1 MRKNVQDKETNYGKR
16 YNKRDDKRFYDE
28 THSRLCGGFAVPL
41 LMGMLFQQV
50 YGLVDTIIVG
60 RFLGVS
66 ALAAVGATGSI
77 NFLTIGFCQGICN
90 GFALPI
96 AQRFGARDYDGLRK
110 YVGNS
115 AILSI
120 LFGGT
125 LTVLTDILL
134 WMRTPSDII
143 DLSYQYIVVI
153 FAGIPAIIL
162 YNILSAYLRSL
173 GDSIT
178 PVVFL
183 ILAAVLNVG
192 LDLLFIVVFHWG
204 VFGAA
209 FATVLAQ
216 AVSGILCLIL
226 IIWKFEILHLKRED
240 WNLDPFYV
248 KYLLIM
254 GLPMGLQYSI
264 TAIGSVILQ
273 TAVNS
278 LGSAAVAAMTA
289 GSRIS
294 MFVVCPFDALGST
307 MATFGGQNVGAG
319 KLDRLGQGLRS
330 AVILGAVYSVIIL
343 LVLIVF
349 GQNLVYLFVDPKE
362 TVVVAQA
369 RQFLITNAVFY
380 IPLALVNIVRFL
392 IQGMGFSGFAVFAG
406 VFEMIARALVGLA
419 FVPLFGYTAACFASP
434 LAWIFADCFLI
445 PAFFHCRKKLM
456 QAGSDQM

>member
-1 MRKNVQDKETNYGKR
+1 MASNTTKDMTSGSTMK
-16 YNKRDDKRFYDE
+16 
-28 THSRLCGGFAVPL
+28 LILGFAVPL

-50 YGLVDTIIVG
+50 YSLVDTIIVG

-77 NFLTIGFCQGICN
+77 NFLIVGFCQGICN
-90 GFALPI
+90 GFALPV
-96 AQRFGARDYDGLRK
+96 AQRFGAKDYDGLRK

-115 AILSI
+115 AVLSI
-120 LFGGT
+120 IFGGAIT
-125 LTVLTDILL
+125 LITVIACRPILEL
-134 WMRTPSDII
+134 MQTPADII
-143 DLSYQYIVVI
+143 DLSYHYIVVI
-153 FAGIPAIIL
+153 FAGIPAIML

-178 PVVFL
+178 PVIFL
-183 ILAAVLNVG
+183 VLSAGLNIG
-192 LDLLFIVVFHWG
+192 LDLLFIVTFHWG

-209 FATVLAQ
+209 FATVLSQ

-226 IIWKFEILHLKRED
+226 IIKKFDLLHLKRED
-240 WNLDPFYV
+240 WKLDWGYSR
-248 KYLLIM
+248 YLLIM

-273 TAVNS
+273 ASVNTLGSTAVAS
-278 LGSAAVAAMTA
+278 MTA

-319 KLDRLGQGLRS
+319 RLDRLGRGLRS
-330 AVILGAVYSVIIL
+330 AVILSAIYSALILVILIFFGRDLIL
-343 LVLIVF
+343 L
-349 GQNLVYLFVDPKE
+349 FVSAKE
-362 TVVVAQA
+362 AAVIAQA
-369 RQFLITNAVFY
+369 KQFLVTNAAFY
-380 IPLALVNIVRFL
+380 LMLALVNIVRFL

-406 VFEMIARALVGLA
+406 VFEMVARTLVGLV
-419 FVPLFGYTAACFASP
+419 FVPIFGFTAACSANP

-445 PAFFHCRKKLM
+445 PAFFHCRKKLQNAM
-456 QAGSDQM
+456 TR

>member
-1 MRKNVQDKETNYGKR
+1 MASNTTKDMTSGSTMK
-16 YNKRDDKRFYDE
+16 
-28 THSRLCGGFAVPL
+28 LILGFAVPL

-77 NFLTIGFCQGICN
+77 NFLIIGFCQGICN
-90 GFALPI
+90 GFALPV
-96 AQRFGARDYDGLRK
+96 AQRFGAKDYDGLRK

-115 AILSI
+115 AVLSI

-125 LTVLTDILL
+125 ITLVTVIACRPILEL
-134 WMRTPSDII
+134 MQTPSDII
-143 DLSYQYIVVI
+143 DLSYNYIVVI
-153 FAGIPAIIL
+153 FAGIPAIML

-178 PVVFL
+178 PVIFL
-183 ILAAVLNVG
+183 VLSAVLNIG
-192 LDLLFIVVFHWG
+192 LDLLFIVTFKWG

-209 FATVLAQ
+209 FATVLSQ
-216 AVSGILCLIL
+216 AVSGILCLLL
-226 IIWKFEILHLKRED
+226 IIKKFDILHLSRDDWRLD
-240 WNLDPFYV
+240 WNYS

-273 TAVNS
+273 ASVNTLGSTAVAS
-278 LGSAAVAAMTA
+278 MTA
-289 GSRIS
+289 GSKIS
-294 MFVVCPFDALGST
+294 LFVMCPFDALGST

-319 KLDRLGQGLRS
+319 KLDRLGSGLRS
-330 AVILGAVYSVIIL
+330 AVILGAVYSTLILVVLIFFGRELIL
-343 LVLIVF
+343 L
-349 GQNLVYLFVDPKE
+349 FVSASE
-362 TVVVAQA
+362 VTVIAQA
-369 RQFLITNAVFY
+369 KQFLVTNAAFY
-380 IPLALVNIVRFL
+380 LMLALVNIVRFL

-406 VFEMIARALVGLA
+406 VFEMVARALVGLV
-419 FVPLFGYTAACFASP
+419 FVPIFGFTAACFASP

-445 PAFFHCRKKLM
+445 PAFFHCRKKLQKSM
-456 QAGSDQM
+456 TR

>member
-1 MRKNVQDKETNYGKR
+1 MASNTTKDMTSGSTMK
-16 YNKRDDKRFYDE
+16 
-28 THSRLCGGFAVPL
+28 LILGFAVPL

-50 YGLVDTIIVG
+50 YSLVDTIIVG

-77 NFLTIGFCQGICN
+77 NFLIVGFCQGICN
-90 GFALPI
+90 GFALPV
-96 AQRFGARDYDGLRK
+96 AQRFGAKDYDGLRK

-115 AILSI
+115 AVLSI
-120 LFGGT
+120 IFGGAIT
-125 LTVLTDILL
+125 LITVIACRPILEL
-134 WMRTPSDII
+134 MQTPADII
-143 DLSYQYIVVI
+143 DLSYHYIVVI
-153 FAGIPAIIL
+153 FAGIPAIML

-178 PVVFL
+178 PVIFL
-183 ILAAVLNVG
+183 VLSAGLNIG
-192 LDLLFIVVFHWG
+192 LDLLFIVTFHRG

-209 FATVLAQ
+209 FATVLSQ

-226 IIWKFEILHLKRED
+226 IIKKFDLLHLKRED
-240 WNLDPFYV
+240 WKLDWGYSR
-248 KYLLIM
+248 YLLIM

-273 TAVNS
+273 ASVNTLGSTAVAS
-278 LGSAAVAAMTA
+278 MTA

-319 KLDRLGQGLRS
+319 RLDRLGRGLRS
-330 AVILGAVYSVIIL
+330 AVILGAIYSALILVILIFFGRDLIL
-343 LVLIVF
+343 L
-349 GQNLVYLFVDPKE
+349 FVSAKE
-362 TVVVAQA
+362 AAVIAQA
-369 RQFLITNAVFY
+369 KQFLVTNAAFY
-380 IPLALVNIVRFL
+380 LMLALVNIVRFL

-406 VFEMIARALVGLA
+406 VFEMVARTLVGLV
-419 FVPLFGYTAACFASP
+419 FVPIFGFTAACSANP

-445 PAFFHCRKKLM
+445 PAFFHCRKKLQNAM
-456 QAGSDQM
+456 TR

>member
-1 MRKNVQDKETNYGKR
+1 MASNTTKDMTSGSTMK
-16 YNKRDDKRFYDE
+16 
-28 THSRLCGGFAVPL
+28 LILGFAVPL

-50 YGLVDTIIVG
+50 YSLVDTIIVG

-77 NFLTIGFCQGICN
+77 NFLIIGFCQGICN
-90 GFALPI
+90 GFALPV
-96 AQRFGARDYDGLRK
+96 AQRFGAKDYDGLRK

-115 AILSI
+115 AVLSI
-120 LFGGT
+120 IFGGAIT
-125 LTVLTDILL
+125 LITVITCRPILEL
-134 WMRTPSDII
+134 MQTPADII
-143 DLSYQYIVVI
+143 DLSYHYIVVI
-153 FAGIPAIIL
+153 FAGIPAIML

-178 PVVFL
+178 PVIFL
-183 ILAAVLNVG
+183 VLSAGLNIG
-192 LDLLFIVVFHWG
+192 LDLLFIVTFHWG

-209 FATVLAQ
+209 FATVLSQ

-226 IIWKFEILHLKRED
+226 IIKKFDILHLAHDD
-240 WNLDPFYV
+240 WRLDWRYS

-273 TAVNS
+273 ASVNTLGSTAVAS
-278 LGSAAVAAMTA
+278 MTA

-319 KLDRLGQGLRS
+319 RLDRLGRGLRS
-330 AVILGAVYSVIIL
+330 AVILGAVYSALILVVLIFFGRGLIL
-343 LVLIVF
+343 L
-349 GQNLVYLFVDPKE
+349 FVSANE
-362 TVVVAQA
+362 AAVIAQA
-369 RQFLITNAVFY
+369 KQFLVTNAAFY
-380 IPLALVNIVRFL
+380 LMLALVNIVRFL

-406 VFEMIARALVGLA
+406 VFEMVARALVGLV
-419 FVPLFGYTAACFASP
+419 FVPIFGFTAACFASP
-434 LAWIFADCFLI
+434 LAWVFADCFLI
-445 PAFFHCRKKLM
+445 PAFFHCRKKLQNAM
-456 QAGSDQM
+456 TR

>member
-1 MRKNVQDKETNYGKR
+1 MASNTTKDMTSGSTMK
-16 YNKRDDKRFYDE
+16 
-28 THSRLCGGFAVPL
+28 LILGFALPL

-50 YGLVDTIIVG
+50 YSLVDTIIVG

-77 NFLTIGFCQGICN
+77 NFLIVGFCQGICN
-90 GFALPI
+90 GFALPV
-96 AQRFGARDYDGLRK
+96 AQRFGAKDYDGLRK

-115 AILSI
+115 AVLSI
-120 LFGGT
+120 IFGGAIT
-125 LTVLTDILL
+125 LITVIACRPILEL
-134 WMRTPSDII
+134 MQTPADII
-143 DLSYQYIVVI
+143 DLSYHYIVVI
-153 FAGIPAIIL
+153 FAGIPAIML

-178 PVVFL
+178 PVIFL
-183 ILAAVLNVG
+183 VLSAGLNIG
-192 LDLLFIVVFHWG
+192 LDLLFIVTFHWG

-209 FATVLAQ
+209 FATVLSQ

-226 IIWKFEILHLKRED
+226 IIKKFDLLHLKRED
-240 WNLDPFYV
+240 WKLDWGYSR
-248 KYLLIM
+248 YLLIM

-273 TAVNS
+273 ASVNTLGSTAVAS
-278 LGSAAVAAMTA
+278 MTA

-319 KLDRLGQGLRS
+319 RLDRLGRGLRS
-330 AVILGAVYSVIIL
+330 AVILGAVYSALILVVLIFFGRDLIL
-343 LVLIVF
+343 L
-349 GQNLVYLFVDPKE
+349 FVSAKE
-362 TVVVAQA
+362 AAVIAQA
-369 RQFLITNAVFY
+369 KQFLVTNAAFY
-380 IPLALVNIVRFL
+380 LMLALVNIVRFL

-406 VFEMIARALVGLA
+406 VFEMVARTLVGLV
-419 FVPLFGYTAACFASP
+419 FVPIFGFTAACSANP

-445 PAFFHCRKKLM
+445 PAFFHCRKKLQNAM
-456 QAGSDQM
+456 TR

>member
-1 MRKNVQDKETNYGKR
+1 MASNTTKDMTSGSTMK
-16 YNKRDDKRFYDE
+16 
-28 THSRLCGGFAVPL
+28 LILGFAVPL

-77 NFLTIGFCQGICN
+77 NFLIIGFCQGICN
-90 GFALPI
+90 GFALPV
-96 AQRFGARDYDGLRK
+96 AQRFGAKDYDGLRK

-115 AILSI
+115 AVLSI

-125 LTVLTDILL
+125 ITLVTVIACRPILEL
-134 WMRTPSDII
+134 MQTPSDII
-143 DLSYQYIVVI
+143 DLSYNYIVVI
-153 FAGIPAIIL
+153 FAGIPAIML

-178 PVVFL
+178 PVIFL
-183 ILAAVLNVG
+183 VLSAVLNIG
-192 LDLLFIVVFHWG
+192 LDLLFIVTFKWG

-209 FATVLAQ
+209 FATVLSQ
-216 AVSGILCLIL
+216 AVSGILCLLL
-226 IIWKFEILHLKRED
+226 IIKKFDILHLSRDDWRLD
-240 WNLDPFYV
+240 WNYS

-273 TAVNS
+273 ASVNTLGSTAVAS
-278 LGSAAVAAMTA
+278 MTA
-289 GSRIS
+289 GSKIS
-294 MFVVCPFDALGST
+294 LFVMCPFDALGST

-319 KLDRLGQGLRS
+319 KLDRLGSGLRS
-330 AVILGAVYSVIIL
+330 AVILGAVYSALILVVLIFFGRELIL
-343 LVLIVF
+343 L
-349 GQNLVYLFVDPKE
+349 FVSASE
-362 TVVVAQA
+362 ATVIAQA
-369 RQFLITNAVFY
+369 KQFLVTNAAFY
-380 IPLALVNIVRFL
+380 LMLALVNIVRFL

-406 VFEMIARALVGLA
+406 VFEMVARALVGLV
-419 FVPLFGYTAACFASP
+419 FVPIFGFTAACFASP

-445 PAFFHCRKKLM
+445 PAFFHCRKKLQKSM
-456 QAGSDQM
+456 TR

>member
-1 MRKNVQDKETNYGKR
+1 MASNTTKDMTSGSTMK
-16 YNKRDDKRFYDE
+16 
-28 THSRLCGGFAVPL
+28 LILGFAVPL

-50 YGLVDTIIVG
+50 YSLVDTIIVG

-77 NFLTIGFCQGICN
+77 NFLIVGFCQGICN
-90 GFALPI
+90 GFALPV
-96 AQRFGARDYDGLRK
+96 AQRFGAKDYNGLRK

-115 AILSI
+115 AVLTII
-120 LFGGT
+120 FGGAIT
-125 LTVLTDILL
+125 LITVIACRPILEL
-134 WMRTPSDII
+134 MQTPADII
-143 DLSYQYIVVI
+143 DLSYHYIVVI
-153 FAGIPAIIL
+153 FAGIPAIML

-178 PVVFL
+178 PVIFL
-183 ILAAVLNVG
+183 VLSAGLNIG
-192 LDLLFIVVFHWG
+192 LDLLFIVTFHWG

-209 FATVLAQ
+209 FATVLSQ

-226 IIWKFEILHLKRED
+226 IIKKFDLLHLKRED
-240 WNLDPFYV
+240 WKLDWGYSR
-248 KYLLIM
+248 YLLIM

-273 TAVNS
+273 ASVNTLGSTAVAS
-278 LGSAAVAAMTA
+278 MTA

-319 KLDRLGQGLRS
+319 RLDRLGRGLRS
-330 AVILGAVYSVIIL
+330 AVILGAIYSALILVVLIFFGRNLIL
-343 LVLIVF
+343 L
-349 GQNLVYLFVDPKE
+349 FVSAKE
-362 TVVVAQA
+362 AAVIAQA
-369 RQFLITNAVFY
+369 KQFLVTNAAFY
-380 IPLALVNIVRFL
+380 LMLALVNIVRFL

-406 VFEMIARALVGLA
+406 VFEMVARTLVGLV
-419 FVPLFGYTAACFASP
+419 FVPIFGFTAACSANP

-445 PAFFHCRKKLM
+445 PAFFHCRKKLQNAM
-456 QAGSDQM
+456 TR

>member
-1 MRKNVQDKETNYGKR
+1 MASNTTKDMTSGSTMK
-16 YNKRDDKRFYDE
+16 
-28 THSRLCGGFAVPL
+28 LILGFAVPL

-50 YGLVDTIIVG
+50 YSLVDTIIVG

-77 NFLTIGFCQGICN
+77 NFLIVGFCQGICN
-90 GFALPI
+90 GFALPV
-96 AQRFGARDYDGLRK
+96 AQRFGAKDYDGLRK

-115 AILSI
+115 AVLSI
-120 LFGGT
+120 IFGGAIT
-125 LTVLTDILL
+125 LITVIACRPILEL
-134 WMRTPSDII
+134 MQTPADII
-143 DLSYQYIVVI
+143 DLSYHYIVVI
-153 FAGIPAIIL
+153 FAGIPAIML

-178 PVVFL
+178 PVIFL
-183 ILAAVLNVG
+183 VLSAGLNIG
-192 LDLLFIVVFHWG
+192 LDLLFIVTFHWG

-209 FATVLAQ
+209 FATVLSQ

-226 IIWKFEILHLKRED
+226 IIKRFDLLHLKRED
-240 WNLDPFYV
+240 WKLDWGYSR
-248 KYLLIM
+248 YLLIM

-273 TAVNS
+273 ASVNTLGSTAVAS
-278 LGSAAVAAMTA
+278 MTA

-319 KLDRLGQGLRS
+319 RLDRLGRGLRS
-330 AVILGAVYSVIIL
+330 AVILGAIYSALILVVLIFFGRDLIL
-343 LVLIVF
+343 L
-349 GQNLVYLFVDPKE
+349 FVSAKE
-362 TVVVAQA
+362 AAVIAQA
-369 RQFLITNAVFY
+369 KQFLVTNAAFY
-380 IPLALVNIVRFL
+380 LMLALVNIVRFL

-406 VFEMIARALVGLA
+406 VFEMVARTLVGLV
-419 FVPLFGYTAACFASP
+419 FVPIFGFTAACSANP

-445 PAFFHCRKKLM
+445 PAFFHCRKKLQNAM
-456 QAGSDQM
+456 TR

>member
-1 MRKNVQDKETNYGKR
+1 MASNTTKDMTSGSTMK
-16 YNKRDDKRFYDE
+16 
-28 THSRLCGGFAVPL
+28 LILGFAVPL

-50 YGLVDTIIVG
+50 YSLVDTIIVG

-77 NFLTIGFCQGICN
+77 NFLIIGFCQGICN
-90 GFALPI
+90 GFALPV
-96 AQRFGARDYDGLRK
+96 AQRFGAKDYDGLRK

-115 AILSI
+115 AVLSI
-120 LFGGT
+120 IFGGAIT
-125 LTVLTDILL
+125 LITVIACRPILEL
-134 WMRTPSDII
+134 MQTPADII
-143 DLSYQYIVVI
+143 DLSYHYIVVI
-153 FAGIPAIIL
+153 FAGIPAIML

-178 PVVFL
+178 PVIFL
-183 ILAAVLNVG
+183 VLSAGLNIG
-192 LDLLFIVVFHWG
+192 LDLLFIVTFHWG

-209 FATVLAQ
+209 FATVLSQ

-226 IIWKFEILHLKRED
+226 IIKKFDLLHLKRED
-240 WNLDPFYV
+240 WKLDWGYSR
-248 KYLLIM
+248 YLLIM

-273 TAVNS
+273 ASVNTLGSTAVAS
-278 LGSAAVAAMTA
+278 MTA

-319 KLDRLGQGLRS
+319 RLDRLGRGLRS
-330 AVILGAVYSVIIL
+330 AVTLGAVYSALILVVLIFFGRDLIL
-343 LVLIVF
+343 L
-349 GQNLVYLFVDPKE
+349 FVSAKE
-362 TVVVAQA
+362 VTVIAQA
-369 RQFLITNAVFY
+369 KQFLVTNAAFY
-380 IPLALVNIVRFL
+380 LMLALVNIVRFL

-406 VFEMIARALVGLA
+406 VFEMVARTLVGLV
-419 FVPLFGYTAACFASP
+419 FVPIFGFTAACFASP

-445 PAFFHCRKKLM
+445 PAFFHCRKKLQNAM
-456 QAGSDQM
+456 TR

>member
-1 MRKNVQDKETNYGKR
+1 MASNTTKDMTSGSTMK
-16 YNKRDDKRFYDE
+16 
-28 THSRLCGGFAVPL
+28 LILGFAVPL

-50 YGLVDTIIVG
+50 YSLVDTIIVG

-77 NFLTIGFCQGICN
+77 NFLIIGFCQGICN
-90 GFALPI
+90 GFALPV
-96 AQRFGARDYDGLRK
+96 AQRFGAKDYDGLRK

-115 AILSI
+115 AVLSI
-120 LFGGT
+120 IFGGAIT
-125 LTVLTDILL
+125 LITVITCRPILEL
-134 WMRTPSDII
+134 IQTPADII
-143 DLSYQYIVVI
+143 DMSYHYIVVI

-178 PVVFL
+178 PVIFL
-183 ILAAVLNVG
+183 VLSAGLNIG
-192 LDLLFIVVFHWG
+192 LDLLFIVTFHWG

-209 FATVLAQ
+209 FATVLSQ

-226 IIWKFEILHLKRED
+226 IIKKFDILHLAHDD
-240 WNLDPFYV
+240 WRLDWRYS

-273 TAVNS
+273 ASVNTLGSTAVAS
-278 LGSAAVAAMTA
+278 MTA

-319 KLDRLGQGLRS
+319 RLDRLGRGLRS
-330 AVILGAVYSVIIL
+330 AVILGAVYSALILVVLIFFGRGLIL
-343 LVLIVF
+343 L
-349 GQNLVYLFVDPKE
+349 FVSANE
-362 TVVVAQA
+362 AAVIAQA
-369 RQFLITNAVFY
+369 KQFLVTNAAFY
-380 IPLALVNIVRFL
+380 LMLALVNIVRFL

-406 VFEMIARALVGLA
+406 VFEMVARALVGLV
-419 FVPLFGYTAACFASP
+419 FVPIFGFTAACFASP
-434 LAWIFADCFLI
+434 LAWVFADCFLI
-445 PAFFHCRKKLM
+445 PAFFHCRKKLQNAM
-456 QAGSDQM
+456 TR

>member
-1 MRKNVQDKETNYGKR
+1 MASNTTKDMTSGSSMK
-16 YNKRDDKRFYDE
+16 
-28 THSRLCGGFAVPL
+28 LILGFAVPL

-50 YGLVDTIIVG
+50 YSLVDTIIVG

-77 NFLTIGFCQGICN
+77 NFLIVGFCQGICN
-90 GFALPI
+90 GFALPV
-96 AQRFGARDYDGLRK
+96 AQRFGAKDYDGLRK

-115 AILSI
+115 AVLTII
-120 LFGGT
+120 FGGAIT
-125 LTVLTDILL
+125 LITVIACRPILEL
-134 WMRTPSDII
+134 MQTPADII
-143 DLSYQYIVVI
+143 DLSYHYIVVI
-153 FAGIPAIIL
+153 FAGIPAIML

-178 PVVFL
+178 PVIFL
-183 ILAAVLNVG
+183 VLSAGLNIG
-192 LDLLFIVVFHWG
+192 LDLLFIVTFHWG

-209 FATVLAQ
+209 FATVLSQ

-226 IIWKFEILHLKRED
+226 IIKKFDLLHLKRED
-240 WNLDPFYV
+240 WKLDWGYSR
-248 KYLLIM
+248 YLLIM

-273 TAVNS
+273 ASVNTLGSTAVAS
-278 LGSAAVAAMTA
+278 MTA

-319 KLDRLGQGLRS
+319 RLDRLGRGLRS
-330 AVILGAVYSVIIL
+330 AVILGAIYSALILVVLIFFGRDLIL
-343 LVLIVF
+343 L
-349 GQNLVYLFVDPKE
+349 FVSAKE
-362 TVVVAQA
+362 AAVIAQA
-369 RQFLITNAVFY
+369 KQFLVTNAAFY
-380 IPLALVNIVRFL
+380 LMLALVNIVRFL

-406 VFEMIARALVGLA
+406 VFEMVARTLVGLV
-419 FVPLFGYTAACFASP
+419 FVPIFGFTAACSANP

-445 PAFFHCRKKLM
+445 PAFFHCRKKLQNAM
-456 QAGSDQM
+456 TR

>member
-1 MRKNVQDKETNYGKR
+1 MASNTTKDMTSGSTMK
-16 YNKRDDKRFYDE
+16 
-28 THSRLCGGFAVPL
+28 LILGFAVPL

-50 YGLVDTIIVG
+50 YSLVDTIIVG

-77 NFLTIGFCQGICN
+77 NFLIVGFCQGICN
-90 GFALPI
+90 GFALLV
-96 AQRFGARDYDGLRK
+96 AQRFGAKDYDGLRK

-115 AILSI
+115 AVLSI
-120 LFGGT
+120 IFGGAIT
-125 LTVLTDILL
+125 LITVIACRPILEL
-134 WMRTPSDII
+134 MQTPADII
-143 DLSYQYIVVI
+143 DLSYHYIVVI
-153 FAGIPAIIL
+153 FAGIPAIML

-178 PVVFL
+178 PVIFL
-183 ILAAVLNVG
+183 VLSAGLNIG
-192 LDLLFIVVFHWG
+192 LDLLFIVTFHWG

-209 FATVLAQ
+209 FATVLSQ

-226 IIWKFEILHLKRED
+226 IIKKFDLLHLKRED
-240 WNLDPFYV
+240 WKLDWGYSR
-248 KYLLIM
+248 YLLIM

-273 TAVNS
+273 ASVNTLGSTAVAS
-278 LGSAAVAAMTA
+278 MTA

-319 KLDRLGQGLRS
+319 RLDRLGRGLRS
-330 AVILGAVYSVIIL
+330 AVILGAIYSALILVILIFFGRDLIL
-343 LVLIVF
+343 L
-349 GQNLVYLFVDPKE
+349 FVSAKE
-362 TVVVAQA
+362 AAVIAQA
-369 RQFLITNAVFY
+369 KQFLVTNAAFY
-380 IPLALVNIVRFL
+380 LMLALVNIVRFL

-406 VFEMIARALVGLA
+406 VFEMVARTLVGLV
-419 FVPLFGYTAACFASP
+419 FVPIFGFTAACSANP

-445 PAFFHCRKKLM
+445 PAFFHCRKKLQNAM
-456 QAGSDQM
+456 TR

>member
-1 MRKNVQDKETNYGKR
+1 MASNTTKDMTSGSTMK
-16 YNKRDDKRFYDE
+16 
-28 THSRLCGGFAVPL
+28 LILGFAVPL

-50 YGLVDTIIVG
+50 YSLVDTIIVG

-77 NFLTIGFCQGICN
+77 NFLIVGFCQGICN
-90 GFALPI
+90 GFALPV
-96 AQRFGARDYDGLRK
+96 AQRFGAKDYDGLRK

-115 AILSI
+115 AVLTII
-120 LFGGT
+120 FGGAIT
-125 LTVLTDILL
+125 LITVIACRPILEL
-134 WMRTPSDII
+134 MQTPADII
-143 DLSYQYIVVI
+143 DLSYHYIVVI
-153 FAGIPAIIL
+153 FAGIPAIML

-178 PVVFL
+178 PVIFL
-183 ILAAVLNVG
+183 VLSAGLNIG
-192 LDLLFIVVFHWG
+192 LDLLFIVTFHWG

-209 FATVLAQ
+209 FATVLSQ

-226 IIWKFEILHLKRED
+226 IIKKFDLLHLKRED
-240 WNLDPFYV
+240 WKLDWGYSR
-248 KYLLIM
+248 YLLIM

-273 TAVNS
+273 ASVNTLGSTAVAS
-278 LGSAAVAAMTA
+278 MTA

-319 KLDRLGQGLRS
+319 RLDRLGRGLRS
-330 AVILGAVYSVIIL
+330 AVILGAIYSALILVILIFFGRNLIL
-343 LVLIVF
+343 L
-349 GQNLVYLFVDPKE
+349 FVSAKE
-362 TVVVAQA
+362 AAVIAQA
-369 RQFLITNAVFY
+369 KQFLVTNAAFY
-380 IPLALVNIVRFL
+380 LMLALVNIVRFL

-406 VFEMIARALVGLA
+406 VFEMVARTLVGLV
-419 FVPLFGYTAACFASP
+419 FVPIFGFTAACSANP

-445 PAFFHCRKKLM
+445 PAFFHCRKKLQNAM
-456 QAGSDQM
+456 TR